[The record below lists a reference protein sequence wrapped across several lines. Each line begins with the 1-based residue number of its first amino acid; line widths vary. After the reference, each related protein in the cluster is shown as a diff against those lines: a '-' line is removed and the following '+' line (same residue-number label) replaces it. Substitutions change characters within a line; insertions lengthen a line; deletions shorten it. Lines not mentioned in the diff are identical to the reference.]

1 MAVPDPNYQIMCKVK
16 STSIYKN
23 RHTQRHHYSRRARMT
38 SRCRAAIL
46 IPQNPTE
53 HLPSSSWHPVLAT
66 IMGVNISIIRDGN
79 FRHPRYAN
87 FRPRHKYGLIPLGR
101 AARNWC
107 HEIITLD
114 FKIRETVQREI
125 YITEE
130 LEARRKS
137 DPSEPMSDRE
147 RAIRRDWERDL
158 KTLAKAYWEYERK
171 LYHLEVS
178 APSEIAMRAY
188 KTLREDEYWYL
199 SSWLREDCIR
209 RDGCCAR
216 QCGCCEKPRNTHRRL
231 RLGHCTIEV
240 DLINSIPVSLGV
252 ERSST
257 DSPGNAGAMILTGT
271 VC

>member
-1 MAVPDPNYQIMCKVK
+1 
-16 STSIYKN
+16 
-23 RHTQRHHYSRRARMT
+23 
-38 SRCRAAIL
+38 
-46 IPQNPTE
+46 
-53 HLPSSSWHPVLAT
+53 
-66 IMGVNISIIRDGN
+66 MGVNISIIRDGN

-188 KTLREDEYWYL
+188 KTLREDEYCMLMERAYIWGFDTQQ
-199 SSWLREDCIR
+199 SAFRSVIQWNF
-209 RDGCCAR
+209 G
-216 QCGCCEKPRNTHRRL
+216 G
-231 RLGHCTIEV
+231 
-240 DLINSIPVSLGV
+240 LICDVNKFK
-252 ERSST
+252 
-257 DSPGNAGAMILTGT
+257 
-271 VC
+271 

>member
-1 MAVPDPNYQIMCKVK
+1 
-16 STSIYKN
+16 
-23 RHTQRHHYSRRARMT
+23 
-38 SRCRAAIL
+38 
-46 IPQNPTE
+46 
-53 HLPSSSWHPVLAT
+53 
-66 IMGVNISIIRDGN
+66 MGVNISIIRDGN

-114 FKIRETVQREI
+114 FKIREAVQREI

-137 DPSEPMSDRE
+137 DPSEPISDRE
-147 RAIRRDWERDL
+147 RAICKDWERDL

-231 RLGHCTIEV
+231 RLGHCTIECGCCIRERGFDKLDPSLSRGREEFYGLSWECRSYDIDRYSMLMERAYIWGFDTQQSV
-240 DLINSIPVSLGV
+240 FRSVIQWNFGGLICDVNKLK
-252 ERSST
+252 
-257 DSPGNAGAMILTGT
+257 
-271 VC
+271 